1 MVLTHDQILAEIQ
14 AGNIAVE
21 PFDETAV
28 GPASVDL
35 TLAPEI
41 RIFRNIDHSIPVVEG
56 SDFREITKHK
66 VIEDKY
72 TIKPKELIL
81 GITKERV
88 TLAPTICGW
97 LNSRSR
103 FARLGLMVHIT
114 APFIQPGVSN
124 RQVLEIFNAGPNN
137 LEIVPGERLCQL
149 IFQRCEGEA
158 EYQGLFKEQEL

>member
-1 MVLTHDQILAEIQ
+1 MVLTHDAILAEMQ
-14 AGNIAVE
+14 AGNISIE
-21 PFDETAV
+21 PFDQTAV

-35 TLAPEI
+35 TLDSEI
-41 RIFRNIDHSIPVVEG
+41 RIFRNIDHSIPVTEG

-66 VIEDKY
+66 VIKDKY

-137 LEIVPGERLCQL
+137 LEIIPGERLCQL

-158 EYQGLFKEQEL
+158 QYQGLFKEQEL